1 MSFVLPR
8 PPEELM
14 NLVQKANQV
23 PSPAKAAL
31 ADLDAHEAVGLERPE

>member
-23 PSPAKAAL
+23 PLPAKRS
-31 ADLDAHEAVGLERPE
+31 ERPHWLDG